1 MSNYTIFTDSAC
13 DIRPEVLAEW
23 GVPFCSLTFHFEG
36 SPKEYSN
43 YELSSGEFYGRMRA
57 RGVARTAAV
66 NMEVF
71 RRAFEPL
78 LQQGQDILYLGFSSG
93 LSGTCQAGAMAAA
106 ELREQYP
113 QRKILTVDT
122 LAASG
127 GEGLLLWLTLEEQ
140 RRGATLEQAAAFA
153 EGMKLKICHWFT
165 VDDLEYL
172 KRGGRVSPTV
182 ALVGGLL
189 GIRPVMHM
197 DDEGHLIKMFT
208 VRGRRASLQALV
220 DKYGELAHE
229 PGKTPIFIS
238 HGDCMEDAQLLAR
251 LLKEAHGVEVARI
264 VDVGPVIGAHSGPGT
279 LSLFFVGEHR

>member
-57 RGVARTAAV
+57 KGVARTAAV

-122 LAASG
+122 LAVRLYTS
-127 GEGLLLWLTLEEQ
+127 
-140 RRGATLEQAAAFA
+140 
-153 EGMKLKICHWFT
+153 H
-165 VDDLEYL
+165 YL
-172 KRGGRVSPTV
+172 
-182 ALVGGLL
+182 
-189 GIRPVMHM
+189 
-197 DDEGHLIKMFT
+197 
-208 VRGRRASLQALV
+208 
-220 DKYGELAHE
+220 
-229 PGKTPIFIS
+229 
-238 HGDCMEDAQLLAR
+238 
-251 LLKEAHGVEVARI
+251 GVF
-264 VDVGPVIGAHSGPGT
+264 GT
-279 LSLFFVGEHR
+279 YTR

>member
-23 GVPFCSLTFHFEG
+23 GVPFCSLTFHFDG
-36 SPKEYSN
+36 SPREYSN
-43 YELSSGEFYGRMRA
+43 YELSSREFYGKMRA
-57 RGVARTAAV
+57 KGVARTAAV
-66 NMEVF
+66 NMDVF

-140 RRGATLEQAAAFA
+140 KKGATLEQAAAFA
-153 EGMKLKICHWFT
+153 EEMKLKICHWFT

-197 DDEGHLIKMFT
+197 DDAGHLIKMFT
-208 VRGRRASLQALV
+208 VRAAGLLCRRWWTNTVSWPTSPVKRPFSFLTATAWTM
-220 DKYGELAHE
+220 
-229 PGKTPIFIS
+229 PG
-238 HGDCMEDAQLLAR
+238 CW
-251 LLKEAHGVEVARI
+251 
-264 VDVGPVIGAHSGPGT
+264 HSC
-279 LSLFFVGEHR
+279 